1 MCYNVHTC
9 FSGNKHLL
17 ANSKEDVLKSSPN
30 KRGTPKKSQ
39 EGMILYKGAMVDIAS
54 VMQRSEKSEK
64 MRVQLEA
71 KLKELQDDM
80 GKSHCIP
87 AYCILIEHVKIK

>member
-1 MCYNVHTC
+1 
-9 FSGNKHLL
+9 
-17 ANSKEDVLKSSPN
+17 
-30 KRGTPKKSQ
+30 
-39 EGMILYKGAMVDIAS
+39 MILYKGAMVDIAC

-80 GKSHCIP
+80 GKIFAFKFRSVCNKGFSYITWIHQ
-87 AYCILIEHVKIK
+87 VNMKIT